1 VVPAAAV
8 VRAGLVV
15 GRTLDRETAR
25 ELGRELRRTEALGD
39 ALRALRYRDLSKRRL
54 DERLQQRGAG
64 EDARAAALE
73 TLERAGLVDD
83 GRVAVGRARS
93 LADRGYG
100 DAAIRDALEAEQVDA
115 GLVED
120 AVASLD
126 PEPERAARLL
136 GAAPTQKALRRL
148 AAKGFDA
155 ELLGELAGEP
165 PLDEPV

>member
-25 ELGRELRRTEALGD
+25 ELGRELRRSAALGD

-54 DERLQQRGAG
+54 DERLQARGAG

-83 GRVAVGRARS
+83 ARVAAGRARS

-100 DAAIRDALEAEQVDA
+100 DAAIRHALEAEHVDA
-115 GLVED
+115 SLIEE
-120 AVASLD
+120 AVTSLE
-126 PEPERAARLL
+126 PEHERAARLL
-136 GAAPTQKALRRL
+136 GLTPDPKALRRL
-148 AAKGFDA
+148 AAKGFDPD
-155 ELLGELAGEP
+155 LLADLAPEP
-165 PLDEPV
+165 EAS